1 MAASGRSYW
10 TFGSPLSTRC
20 DSVVFATCFRQNRTQ
35 ALRQLE
41 EETRRARE
49 RLEGEARKSP
59 DIWAAYQHWRT
70 DGEPI
75 GFRAWRDLEKR
86 FNEAPEFAHLWS
98 SYLRLT
104 ADLKHAL
111 SRPSWPGILSEDD
124 PRRRAVRESCDRGAS
139 WRSNCP
145 SATPRGYAPI
155 DGPIPPPPRIRV
167 GRHSHAPR
175 LRGYEERGRGAIH
188 IALTS
193 VSYSEN
199 AASRRGERF
208 SATTRGEA
216 SLMRIAEPAA
226 FALRCRTG
234 G

>member
-1 MAASGRSYW
+1 MTVSFRANGQVRVRETVTYFLCSVHDGTAEPFRVTPPEAVAYYSSYL
-10 TFGSPLSTRC
+10 TFGRPPLTRY
-20 DSVVFATCFRQNRTQ
+20 DSVVLATRSMQNRTQ

-59 DIWAAYQHWRT
+59 DLWVAYQHWRT

-86 FNEAPEFAHLWS
+86 LNEAPELAHLWS

-124 PRRRAVRESCDRGAS
+124 PTP
-139 WRSNCP
+139 P
-145 SATPRGYAPI
+145 SGK
-155 DGPIPPPPRIRV
+155 
-167 GRHSHAPR
+167 
-175 LRGYEERGRGAIH
+175 
-188 IALTS
+188 
-193 VSYSEN
+193 
-199 AASRRGERF
+199 
-208 SATTRGEA
+208 
-216 SLMRIAEPAA
+216 
-226 FALRCRTG
+226 RTV
-234 G
+234 